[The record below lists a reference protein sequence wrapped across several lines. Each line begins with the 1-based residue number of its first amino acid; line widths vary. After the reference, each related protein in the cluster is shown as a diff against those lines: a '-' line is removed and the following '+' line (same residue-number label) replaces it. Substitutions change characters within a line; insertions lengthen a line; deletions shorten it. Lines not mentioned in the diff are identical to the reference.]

1 MLKCPSYKDLAG
13 RGAGMPD
20 QEDAYRMIVRFR
32 DGLSRAVELGYG
44 DDDCGPVVSAMFDS
58 LVRDAFP
65 GEKRFLSS
73 SVLRIRWEPQRN
85 TCSDLLSQTTRI
97 MQLAE
102 RRAAKRNRRRGSR
115 VVFPFLTSLAI
126 SGGLFM
132 LSFRIA
138 PFVLSRL
145 LLS

>member
-1 MLKCPSYKDLAG
+1 
-13 RGAGMPD
+13 MPD
-20 QEDAYRMIVRFR
+20 PEDSYRIIVRFR
-32 DGLSRAVELGYG
+32 EGLSKAVALGYG
-44 DDDCGPVVSAMFDS
+44 DDDCGPVVSAMFES
-58 LVRDAFP
+58 IVRDAFP
-65 GEKRFLSS
+65 GEKRLLSS
-73 SVLRIRWEPQRN
+73 SALRIRWEPKRN

-102 RRAAKRNRRRGSR
+102 RRAAKRNLRRGSR

-132 LSFRIA
+132 LSFRIV
-138 PFVLSRL
+138 PLVLSRL